1 MKKNVKD
8 GNYCCFETLATF
20 IVKTEATPDEDL
32 ISMIVAHLDSLKE
45 SFDYYFSE
53 EMKFCD
59 KNIWIVNPFQSD
71 VVATGI
77 STKADEELI
86 DLSKDYSFKMSFDR
100 KRLIQFGY
108 QYKTHIQLFPPQH

>member
-1 MKKNVKD
+1 MEKNVKD
-8 GNYCCFETLATF
+8 RNYCCFETLATF
-20 IVKTEATPDEDL
+20 IVEKEATLDED
-32 ISMIVAHLDSLKE
+32 SMIVAHLDSLKE
-45 SFDYYFSE
+45 SFYYYFSE

-86 DLSKDYSFKMSFDR
+86 DLSEDYSFKMSFDR
-100 KRLIQFGY
+100 KRLI
-108 QYKTHIQLFPPQH
+108 